1 MNAPYVRL
9 GITLG
14 LGAAAMFLILEA
26 TIGAP
31 GGADRILAWI
41 ALMLVA
47 PMGVLM
53 LLVMPH
59 LYRSLRANL
68 ILYAGFTCLFL
79 GAWAATRSPAL
90 AGEQAALRSALALAG
105 GRAIG

>member
-26 TIGAP
+26 TIGAL
-31 GGADRILAWI
+31 GGADLILAWI
-41 ALMLVA
+41 ALMLIA

-68 ILYAGFTCLFL
+68 ILFVGFTCLFL
-79 GAWAATRSPAL
+79 GAWAATRSAAL
-90 AGEQAALRSALALAG
+90 AGEQDALRGSMALAG
-105 GRAIG
+105 ARAIG